1 MRPDRATQTFQ
12 AQRPRL
18 LRLAYRMLGS
28 HAEAEDILQEAW
40 LRWDRSDRAA
50 IAEPAAWLT
59 RVVSRL
65 CLDQMKSARAR
76 RESYPGT
83 WLPEPLIEPEDDS
96 LRADNLTLT
105 LMMALERL
113 TPLERAA

>member
-1 MRPDRATQTFQ
+1 S
-12 AQRPRL
+12 QRPRL

-28 HAEAEDILQEAW
+28 RHEAEDLVQEAW
-40 LRWDRSDRAA
+40 LRWQNAEREA
-50 IAEPAAWLT
+50 ILEPAAWLT

-65 CLDQMKSARAR
+65 CLDHMKSAHTR
-76 RESYPGT
+76 REAYPGI
-83 WLPEPLIEPEDDS
+83 WLPEPWIEADDDD

-113 TPLERAA
+113 SPLERAAF